1 MKDYDVYSDRHY
13 YTLANVHIR
22 SQTPVFYTSQRHR
35 NDIAKQQ
42 QQTAAATSSTEIRLS
57 YVVINIIINEMKTKA
72 AFKAANEHL
81 LAATTLVVINTIYLC
96 VAI

>member
-1 MKDYDVYSDRHY
+1 MMSIRIG
-13 YTLANVHIR
+13 TTICWLMFTSVHKR
-22 SQTPVFYTSQRHR
+22 QFFYTSQRHR

-96 VAI
+96 IAT